1 MHTFTLS
8 RLAVGASVIAM
19 ATAFAAPAQAQATG
33 TQDAQPSTTNTP
45 ATTQQTTPVETV
57 NRTGLPSANQNQ
69 TPPGTEQSIV
79 ITGSRI
85 KRPEIESPVPVAVLG
100 QQSLLQDAA
109 ANISDTINELPQVAI
124 GSTRTNTNFLTSGT
138 GVSTINLRSLGSSR
152 TLVLVNG
159 RRFIG
164 GFAGAPDVDINNI
177 PTDFIDRVEVVTG
190 GSSAVYGSDAVAG
203 VVNFIL
209 KDRFDGIQVRA
220 QGGQTFRGDDP
231 TYFAS
236 VTAGQSLFGDRLHL
250 LGNFSWDK
258 DEGLRSRDRAI
269 SDQDC
274 GVSFIANP
282 LNGGTPEICGP
293 TQYSTVASQGRF
305 QLVGSPGAPIGRA
318 PARSILPLGAGTTS
332 LFTFDPTNEY
342 VAGFPVGS
350 GFNRDAVRL
359 ISVPLRRELATGIAN
374 FDVTPDIRL
383 FTELTYSHV
392 KSDAH
397 IEPLA
402 VGSLN
407 SGSITPGVNDIN
419 IDNPFIP
426 ANVAA
431 AIAAANSDGNPA
443 NDVGFVAFRRRSN
456 EIFDRSNHTDR
467 HTFRAA
473 SGAKGTLLGK
483 YNWEISYVYGR
494 MHDNNTTED
503 INIQNYNN
511 AVDAI
516 RVGPGN
522 VLGVDIVCR
531 DPAARAAG
539 CIPMDLFGHNTIDPR
554 AAAYVIA
561 AVPRTFDV
569 LNKQNVVTASI
580 SGPVASWWAG
590 DINAALGAE
599 YRKETTRATHDPLT
613 IAGLNSGNQ
622 LSNLSGG
629 FHVWEAFGELSVP
642 LLKDLSFAKFLGV
655 NGAARYSKYSTTG
668 SNWSYNIG
676 AEYQP
681 IRDLRFRAQY
691 AKAVRA
697 PNISELFSQA
707 NETFPSVSDP
717 CNIANTGLTATNG
730 GAFGALCRQ
739 VPAIAAQIAANGRFG
754 PYTLADLQTING
766 FNLGNP
772 NLDVETGKTL
782 TVGAVFTP
790 SFVPGLGLTVDYY
803 DIKVTDAIQSF
814 GRNFEIQQCLL
825 NPASTFC
832 QYVFRDP
839 VTGFIRRVD
848 SQQFNI
854 ASLKNRGVDVGLT
867 YGRALHI
874 LPDDRLSVDLK
885 WTHLITNSTQA
896 TSADAPVDNAGTFG
910 RGFSRDSAFLR
921 SSYKFGIV
929 TLGWQTDYLSGG
941 PFARAFGVF
950 GDPRVNALNEV
961 HDYWLHDA
969 QLRFDPTKKITV
981 FFNVDNVFD
990 KKPQLLPGAAFGT
1003 PTGLE
1008 TSPDMDVFGR
1018 RFQAGVRVKF
1028 L

>member
-1 MHTFTLS
+1 MHNFTLS
-8 RLAVGASVIAM
+8 RLAVSASVIAM
-19 ATAFAAPAQAQATG
+19 ASAFAAPAQAQVTG
-33 TQDAQPSTTNTP
+33 TQDTQPSTTNTP

-57 NRTGLPSANQNQ
+57 NRTGLPSANQEQ
-69 TPPGTEQSIV
+69 TPAASEPSIV

-124 GSTRTNTNFLTSGT
+124 GTTRTNTNFLTSGT

-209 KDRFDGIQVRA
+209 KDRFDGVQLRA

-236 VTAGQSLFGDRLHL
+236 ITAGQSLLGDRLHL
-250 LGNFSWDK
+250 IGNFSWDK

-269 SDQDC
+269 SNQDC
-274 GVSFIANP
+274 SFFFSNNP
-282 LNGGTPEICGP
+282 LTGQDEICGP
-293 TQYSTVASQGRF
+293 TAYSTVASQGRF
-305 QLVGSPGAPIGRA
+305 QLVGSTGAALGRA
-318 PARSILPLGAGTTS
+318 PSRPILPGGTS
-332 LFTFDPTNEY
+332 LFTFDPTNEL
-342 VAGFPVGS
+342 VNGFPVGS
-350 GFNRDAVRL
+350 GFNRNGERL
-359 ISVPLRRELATGIAN
+359 ISVPLRRELATGVAN
-374 FDVTPDIRL
+374 FDVTPEIRL

-407 SGSITPGVNDIN
+407 SGSITPGINDIN

-426 ANVAA
+426 ADIAA
-431 AIAAANSDGNPA
+431 AIAAANSDA
-443 NDVGFVAFRRRSN
+443 STTNDVGFIAFRRRSN

-483 YNWEISYVYGR
+483 YNWEVSYVYGR
-494 MHDNNTTED
+494 MHDDNTTED

-539 CIPMDLFGHNTIDPR
+539 CIPMNLFGHNTIDPA

-569 LNKQNVVTASI
+569 VNKQHVVTASI
-580 SGPVASWWAG
+580 SGPIATLWAG
-590 DINAALGAE
+590 DVNVALGGE
-599 YRKETTRATHDPLT
+599 YRKETTNATHDPLT

-629 FHVWEAFGELSVP
+629 FHVWEAFGEINVP
-642 LLKDLSFAKFLGV
+642 LLRDLSFTKFLGV

-676 AEYQP
+676 AEWQP
-681 IRDLRFRAQY
+681 IKDLRFRTQY

-707 NETFPSVSDP
+707 NETFPSITDP
-717 CNIANTGLTATNG
+717 CNVPTVGLTNSTTG
-730 GAFGALCRQ
+730 GFAALCRA
-739 VPAIAAQIAANGRFG
+739 VPEIAAAIAANGKFG

-772 NLDVETGKTL
+772 DLDVETGKTL

-803 DIKVTDAIQSF
+803 DIKVTDAIAGF
-814 GRNFEIQQCLL
+814 GRNFEIQQCVLD
-825 NPASTFC
+825 PASPFC
-832 QYVFRDP
+832 AFVFRDP

-867 YGRALHI
+867 YGRSLHL
-874 LPDDRLSVDLK
+874 LPDDRLNFDLK
-885 WTHLITNSTQA
+885 WTHLINNSQQA
-896 TSADAPVDNAGTFG
+896 TSDDAPVDFAGTFG

-921 SSYKFGIV
+921 TSYKFGIV
-929 TLGWQTDYLSGG
+929 TFGWQTNYLSGG
-941 PFARAFGVF
+941 PFTRAFGVF

-969 QLRFDPTKKITV
+969 QLRFDPNKKITL

-990 KKPQLLPGAAFGT
+990 KKPQLLPGALEGT